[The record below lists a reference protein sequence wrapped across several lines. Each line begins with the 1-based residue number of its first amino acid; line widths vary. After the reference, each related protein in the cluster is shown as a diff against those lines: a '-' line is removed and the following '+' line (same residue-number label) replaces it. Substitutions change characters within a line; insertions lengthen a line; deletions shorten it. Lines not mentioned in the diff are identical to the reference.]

1 MRENGSY
8 EAVVLRK
15 EAEEVEENVV
25 GVFGKIVEE
34 REVAALGLEELT
46 KVVRGIKKSN
56 KINF

>member
-34 REVAALGLEELT
+34 KEVASLGL
-46 KVVRGIKKSN
+46 
-56 KINF
+56 